1 MNQKKKSIKK
11 KAVKLKGSASLLNIH
26 GTWKDVD
33 KSVLLWVLPPL
44 LLFVFMLNARLFP
57 MISPNEEPKWA
68 ILTLCGVWIGLTA
81 IWVQWQYGKLP
92 IFSFTR
98 TNLALLLFYV
108 FLLIG
113 IFVAPNM
120 TEGLIRFSFWLSCLG
135 VFLTVRWAWRKVPVF
150 HTAWVW
156 MVTLACFVFSF
167 RYWQS
172 YMLDYG
178 TKNYNISVLFSPIG
192 HVNFTG
198 DVLIILLPVL
208 IYLLLTQAHMV
219 LRILNW
225 FSVVTVSTVLLVASS
240 RGALGGVALGALMLL
255 VLLIRHREFVLT
267 QAWKKAR
274 LWLPAS
280 LLLSALISSFAVY
293 EILPYHYRDLA
304 RVSGSVESTA
314 AVQYKPLTAN
324 VAQPPMAATWNALT
338 PVLGARVP
346 MYASAMAMALDAPVW
361 GQGTGNFYTV
371 YPKFSNKFPDFSDPL
386 SNDRTFTTN
395 PHNIVLQIAT
405 QQGFIAM
412 ILFMGLLL
420 FFWWRLLQA
429 VWQKWD
435 MWKASG
441 VMAMTAVLFDAMFNH
456 VFFNPASMFSFAL
469 FAGAWWAVLK
479 PMPHIL
485 QCRLP
490 ASTCKPILASCV
502 LLVLLLSVWPTRW
515 VISEWYAGS
524 AMLHMHQPVVAGA
537 EYQQA
542 YAWDKDNFRAVFGMA
557 QIAYQQKRYDDAIAY
572 LQYFEIIYPYNPP
585 ALNLLGAAYLMRG
598 NYVEGVKS
606 FKRAITILPN
616 FKIAQINLQRTQAL
630 LRRH

>member
-1 MNQKKKSIKK
+1 MLKKQ
-11 KAVKLKGSASLLNIH
+11 ARTPAASMFEA
-26 GTWKDVD
+26 WQDVD
-33 KSVLLWVLPPL
+33 KRILLWVFAPL
-44 LLFVFMLNARLFP
+44 VLFGFMLNVRLFP
-57 MISPNEEPKWA
+57 MIAPNEEPKWA
-68 ILTLCGVWIGLTA
+68 VLTICGAWVALA
-81 IWVQWQYGKLP
+81 ALWVQWRAGRLP
-92 IFSFTR
+92 LFAFTWAS
-98 TNLALLLFYV
+98 LALSLFYL

-113 IFVAPNM
+113 VFIAPNV
-120 TEGLIRFSFWLSCLG
+120 TEGLIRFSFWFSCLG
-135 VFLTVRWAWRKVPVF
+135 VFLTVCWAWRYVPVF

-156 MVTLACFVFSF
+156 MVTLAIFVFSF
-167 RYWQS
+167 RYWQG

-178 TKNYNISVLFSPIG
+178 MLNYNISVLFSPIG

-208 IYLLLTQAHMV
+208 MCLLLTQAHMV

-225 FSVVTVSTVLLVASS
+225 VSVVTVSTVLLLASS
-240 RGALGGVALGALMLL
+240 RGALGGVVLSMLMLL
-255 VLLIRHREFVLT
+255 VLLVRHREFVLA
-267 QAWKKAR
+267 QVWKKAHF
-274 LWLPAS
+274 WLPVS
-280 LLLSALISSFAVY
+280 LLLSALITSFSIY

-324 VAQPPMAATWNALT
+324 VVQPPIAATWNALT
-338 PVLGARVP
+338 PVLGARTP

-361 GQGTGNFYTV
+361 GQGTGNFYAV

-395 PHNIVLQIAT
+395 PHNVVLQIAT

-420 FFWWRLLQA
+420 FFWWRLLKA

-469 FAGAWWAVLK
+469 FAGVWWAVLE
-479 PMPHIL
+479 PRPHIV

-490 ASTCKPILASCV
+490 ASTCKPVLVSCV

-515 VISEWYAGS
+515 LISEWYAGS
-524 AMLHMHQPVVAGA
+524 AMLHIHQPVLAGA
-537 EYQQA
+537 EYKQA
-542 YAWDKDNFRAVFGMA
+542 YAWDTDNFRAVFGMA
-557 QIAYQQKRYDDAIAY
+557 QIAYKQKSYDDAVAY
-572 LQYFEIIYPYNPP
+572 LQHFEIIYPYNPP

-598 NYVEGVKS
+598 DYAEGEKA
-606 FKRAITILPN
+606 FKRAVAILPN
-616 FKIAQINLQRTQAL
+616 FKAAQINLQRTQAL
-630 LRRH
+630 LWRH